1 MKGYFR
7 ASFIAA
13 ALLAAL
19 SGIFISGCTDVDDSL
34 GLDLVPDDQLVDVQ
48 SQSFTGIGSYVAF
61 SDSIPTSRLRRMVMG
76 SMETDFGRTTVRS
89 VHQFMPLTSYKSRGD
104 YYFGGPKEK
113 IVLDSAYIVLYI
125 GKITGDTRVPQTF
138 QFFPL
143 RSIAEPEPGQSQPDT
158 SWINFERS
166 YYPYYDMTGKYESE
180 PVFEVTLEKE
190 IEGARYKK
198 LWPVDDAS
206 SELYAKGKEYLE
218 HIVGLDQS
226 VWKDEEEGEG
236 LFHEAV
242 PGFYIAPKDVGN
254 AIYEILMIDS
264 YYRQDLSYISIYTHN
279 TDDGEDA
286 EALETKFYFD
296 DKATVEATLSNL
308 SIALIDHDYTL
319 ATNGIDPG
327 VFLRYEKDCTC
338 PEGTQCGVECLEGC
352 ECTENEGV
360 MPDIYDEEGN
370 EIIPQQE
377 KMYVQSMVGVSGYI
391 SFDDELKAE
400 LSRILDYDDQYKGVF
415 INRAKL
421 ILPLAYNTSDP
432 SYLAKVTRFPARLG
446 LYYDNKGDLPV
457 SMPDYPYMEEIIN
470 GTESSFGGYLN
481 YSKAQYEM
489 DISTYVRQLILN
501 PEFTRSQL
509 WIAPAYSASTFSRL
523 EEVELQNKVPN
534 PSDPDDASREIKLEI
549 TYTLI
554 K

>member
-1 MKGYFR
+1 MKGYFK
-7 ASFIAA
+7 ASFFAA
-13 ALLAAL
+13 SLLAAF
-19 SGIFISGCTDVDDSL
+19 GVIFMGGCTDVDDSL
-34 GLDLVPDDQLVDVQ
+34 GLDLVPDDQRVEVQ
-48 SQSFTGIGSYVAF
+48 SQNFTGIGSYVAF
-61 SDSIPTSRLRRMVMG
+61 SDSIPTSRLRRMTMG

-104 YYFGGPKEK
+104 YYFGGPREK

-125 GKITGDTRVPQTF
+125 GKITGDTRVPQKF

-143 RSIAEPEPGQSQPDT
+143 RRFAEPGPGQPQPEK
-158 SWINFERS
+158 SWIDFEQS

-198 LWPVDDAS
+198 LWPVGEAS
-206 SELYAKGKEYLE
+206 SDIYIKGKEYLE

-226 VWKDEEEGEG
+226 VWEDEEEGKG

-242 PGFYIAPKDVGN
+242 PGFYIAPENLGE

-279 TDDGEDA
+279 IDDGEKA
-286 EALETKFYFD
+286 KALETKFYFD
-296 DKATVEATLSNL
+296 DKAATKATLSNL
-308 SIALIDHDYTL
+308 SIELIDHDYAL
-319 ATNGIDPG
+319 ATNGVDPA
-327 VFLRYEKDCTC
+327 VFLRYQDGCTC
-338 PEGTQCGVECLEGC
+338 PDGTQCGEDCPEGC
-352 ECTENEGV
+352 ECTKGGV
-360 MPDIYDEEGN
+360 MPDLYDEDGN

-391 SFDDELKAE
+391 SFDKELKAK
-400 LSRILDYDDQYKGVF
+400 LSAILDYDDQKYKGVF

-421 ILPLAYNTSDP
+421 ILPLAYGTSDP
-432 SYLAKVTRFPARLG
+432 SYLAKVTNFPHRLG
-446 LYYDNKGDLPV
+446 LYFDYKGDLPV
-457 SMPDYPYMEEIIN
+457 SIPDYPYMEEIIN

-481 YSKAQYEM
+481 YSKARYEM

-501 PEFTRSQL
+501 PEYTRSQM
-509 WIAPAYSASTFSRL
+509 WIALAYSASTFSRL
-523 EEVELQNKVPN
+523 EEVVLQNKAPN
-534 PSDPDDASREIKLEI
+534 PSDPDDKSREIKLEI